1 MEIFTGSI
9 DEECL
14 IGNRT
19 KSVASSKF
27 AQRGGWEGRLV
38 AERAEEEDDDG
49 ERGEGAGW
57 AIGRELAVPKNHF
70 FYRNAVGGATD
81 RIHVLTDE
89 VGVRWVE
96 DSSHGLKIPD

>member
-38 AERAEEEDDDG
+38 AERGEEEDDDG
-49 ERGEGAGW
+49 ERGEGAVW

-89 VGVRWVE
+89 VGVRWLE

>member
-1 MEIFTGSI
+1 M
-9 DEECL
+9 

-19 KSVASSKF
+19 KSVASSSF

-38 AERAEEEDDDG
+38 AERAEEEEDDSK
-49 ERGEGAGW
+49 RGEGAGW
-57 AIGRELAVPKNHF
+57 AKGRELAVPKKHF

-89 VGVRWVE
+89 VGERWVE